1 MCKHLFEP
9 RRDLGQLP
17 DIAPLSVQGTVVDAG
32 DECWEHVAMAEEVVR
47 PVRVP
52 PRWFIRTAWKAHRA
66 LYRVTNGRK
75 GLWTPANKRGWG
87 ALRLST
93 VGRRSGQDRAV
104 IVGYLEDGPN
114 LVVLAMNGWG
124 EGEPAWWL
132 NLQAHPKAT
141 VHLADGPPRRVSAH
155 VARGAGTRSVV
166 GPVALHRARPG
177 RVRRSPT
184 DADRSHRPYPVS
196 RI

>member
-1 MCKHLFEP
+1 
-9 RRDLGQLP
+9 
-17 DIAPLSVQGTVVDAG
+17 
-32 DECWEHVAMAEEVVR
+32 MAEEVAR

-52 PRWFIRTAWKAHRA
+52 PRWFIRIAWKIHRA
-66 LYRVTNGRK
+66 LYQTTNGRK

-93 VGRRSGQDRAV
+93 VGRRTGRQRAV

-132 NLQAHPKAT
+132 NLQAEPTA
-141 VHLADGPPRRVSAH
+141 VVQLANDPPRRVSAH
-155 VARGAGTRSVV
+155 AAEGGERDRLWNLWGTIE
-166 GPVALHRARPG
+166 PDLDQYAA
-177 RVRRSPT
+177 RRSTPT
-184 DADRSHRPYPVS
+184 AVVLLAPV
-196 RI
+196 

>member
-1 MCKHLFEP
+1 
-9 RRDLGQLP
+9 
-17 DIAPLSVQGTVVDAG
+17 
-32 DECWEHVAMAEEVVR
+32 MADEVVR

-66 LYRVTNGRK
+66 MLRVTRGRW
-75 GLWTPANKRGWG
+75 GLWTPASKRGWG

-93 VGRRSGQDRAV
+93 LGRRSGRERAV

-132 NLQAHPKAT
+132 NLQSEPGLGSNWPA
-141 VHLADGPPRRVSAH
+141 VGLARCRPTRHGPQNEIGCGTCGAPSSRSLTSTPHSDRR
-155 VARGAGTRSVV
+155 
-166 GPVALHRARPG
+166 RPQSLS
-177 RVRRSPT
+177 SP
-184 DADRSHRPYPVS
+184 RSHAAEPCKGQS
-196 RI
+196 RRTMSRSTCG

>member
-1 MCKHLFEP
+1 MVGE
-9 RRDLGQLP
+9 
-17 DIAPLSVQGTVVDAG
+17 AG
-32 DECWEHVAMAEEVVR
+32 G

-52 PRWFIRTAWKAHRA
+52 PRWFVRTAWRVHRA
-66 LYRVTNGRK
+66 LYGVTQGHV

-93 VGRRSGQDRAV
+93 VGRRSGRDRAV

-132 NLQAHPKAT
+132 NLQAHPHAT
-141 VHLADGPPRRVSAH
+141 VHLADGPPRRVGAAAAEGAERDRLW
-155 VARGAGTRSVV
+155 ARWRTVEPHLDEYAALRSGPTPVVVLAPESGT
-166 GPVALHRARPG
+166 
-177 RVRRSPT
+177 
-184 DADRSHRPYPVS
+184 
-196 RI
+196 